1 MLKVLVEKDMTLQE
15 MTDTLN
21 REGFTTSK
29 GYSFRP
35 SQVYVLLKRYN
46 LKH

>member
-1 MLKVLVEKDMTLQE
+1 MTLKE

-21 REGFTTSK
+21 REGFVTSK

-35 SQVYVLLKRYN
+35 SQVYVLINRYN
-46 LKH
+46 LRNNG